1 VPGYVIPPKF
11 KKVLKKKPL
20 PMQMAIIECVAR
32 PAENPRH
39 PSLQTHPVRGIR
51 GGGVFEAYVDAAN
64 RLTFHYE
71 DGKIVLR
78 NNCNHT
84 IIDRDP

>member
-1 VPGYVIPPKF
+1 MSDYVIPPKF
-11 KKVLKKKPL
+11 KKILNGKP
-20 PMQMAIIECVAR
+20 PQMQAVILECIAR
-32 PAENPRH
+32 LAENPRH
-39 PSLQTHPVRGIR
+39 PSLRTHPVRGVK
-51 GGGVFEAYVDAAN
+51 GGGVFEAYVDGGN

-78 NNCNHT
+78 NNCNHS